1 MAIPKIKRIYP
12 KKKKRVKRIN
22 KELYL
27 HERETR
33 YPKRRER
40 DDGSRSR
47 SRKARN
53 WEWEA
58 EPKFHH
64 GGPVPLLEAPEGPF
78 SLIFFL

>member
-12 KKKKRVKRIN
+12 QKKKKRVKKIN
-22 KELYL
+22 KELYV

-33 YPKRRER
+33 YLQRREK
-40 DDGSRSR
+40 DDGSR